1 MTEDIKPYQADLDDQ
16 ALDFE
21 ASKASLQANS
31 EKRAWVVAIGAV
43 VMCVVSWIGM
53 AMMLPLKEKVPYLV
67 RVDNATGVTDIV
79 SLLKEQVVDYA
90 DIQDKYWVA
99 KFIRARE
106 GYNWFTLQ
114 SDYDLV
120 PKLSARPVA
129 LEYAKLFQGD
139 TALDTTWKNKYKA
152 EIQIL
157 NISPNG
163 SGAASVRFVKNVK
176 VVETGADH
184 QPPSYWIATVNYKYQ
199 ADAEMKESERLI
211 NPFGFTVVSYR
222 VDPEMGVAQ

>member
-1 MTEDIKPYQADLDDQ
+1 MSEEIKTYQANPDDQ

-21 ASKASLQANS
+21 ASKACMQANS
-31 EKRAWVVAIGAV
+31 ERRAWVVAIGAA
-43 VMCVVSWIGM
+43 VMCVASWIGM
-53 AMMLPLKEKVPYLV
+53 AMMLPLKEKEPYLV

-79 SLLKEQVVDYA
+79 SLLREEVVDYA
-90 DIQDKYWVA
+90 DIQDKFWIA

-114 SDYDLV
+114 ADYDLV

-139 TALDTTWKNKYKA
+139 SALDTTWKNKYKA

-163 SGAASVRFVKNVK
+163 SGVASVRFVKTVK
-176 VVETGADH
+176 VVDTGANY
-184 QPPSYWIATVNYKYQ
+184 QPPSYWIATVNYQYN
-199 ADAEMKESERLI
+199 AGAEMKESERLI

-222 VDPEMGVAQ
+222 VDPEMGVVQ